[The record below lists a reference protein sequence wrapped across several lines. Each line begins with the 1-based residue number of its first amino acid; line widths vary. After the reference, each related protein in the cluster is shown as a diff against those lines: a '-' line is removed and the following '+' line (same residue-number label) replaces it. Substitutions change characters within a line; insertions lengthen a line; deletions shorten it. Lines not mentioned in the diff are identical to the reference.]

1 MKIRLA
7 TPADID
13 AANEIYSS
21 AREFMRKA
29 GNPYQW
35 GTSYPGLEDIVDGIN
50 DGTSY
55 VCELDGEVV
64 ATFYF
69 KIGPDPTYN
78 EIFDGEWQN
87 DEPYAAI
94 HRIAVKYHGQGI
106 ADFCFA
112 ECFRRFPNLKIDT
125 HEDNIPMQKCLER
138 CGFVH
143 CGTIYTWNGEP
154 RKAYQK
160 VK

>member
-7 TPADID
+7 TLADID
-13 AANEIYSS
+13 AANEIYAS
-21 AREFMRKA
+21 ARDFMRKA

-35 GTSYPGLEDIVDGIN
+35 GTSYPGREDIVDGIN

-55 VCELDGEVV
+55 VCESDGETV

-94 HRIAVKYHGQGI
+94 HRIAVKYHGRGI
-106 ADFCFA
+106 VDFCFA

-125 HEDNIPMQKCLER
+125 HEYNIPMQKCLER

-160 VK
+160 VN